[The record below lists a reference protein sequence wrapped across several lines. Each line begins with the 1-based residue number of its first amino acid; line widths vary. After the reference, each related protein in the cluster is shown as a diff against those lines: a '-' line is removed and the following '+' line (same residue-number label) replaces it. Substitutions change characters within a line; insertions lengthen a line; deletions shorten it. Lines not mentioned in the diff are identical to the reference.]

1 MVTFRMY
8 RDFLLS
14 ADVSVQIRAVS
25 STFSV
30 TDYKH
35 VLLVCCYIFSSIFL
49 SYCINTTKYWLR
61 AVFKENELAS
71 SPLILH
77 KANILWY

>member
-1 MVTFRMY
+1 MVKLQKKTERSYTEF
-8 RDFLLS
+8 D
-14 ADVSVQIRAVS
+14 
-25 STFSV
+25 
-30 TDYKH
+30 
-35 VLLVCCYIFSSIFL
+35 SIII

-61 AVFKENELAS
+61 AILKENELAS